1 MDLDKR
7 FNFSHHLHLDFRL
20 EALHLQNQFRDIH
33 HVASLELDSA
43 LSVKA
48 EQIATQLAKD
58 KTAKRDDILEQGENV
73 MKSCNVN
80 NVEVSADEA
89 IRKW

>member
-1 MDLDKR
+1 M
-7 FNFSHHLHLDFRL
+7 
-20 EALHLQNQFRDIH
+20 QNQFRDIH
-33 HVASLELDSA
+33 HVAPLDLDST

-58 KTAKRDDILEQGENV
+58 RTARRDDILDQGENV

-80 NVEVSADEA
+80 DVEVSADEA